1 MVLQAVRKV
10 EAPKSMTRLVK
21 AIARFLR
28 MISTLEL
35 ARHLRGPVNRTHEL
49 GGGCMEGP
57 KEDKVKHGFAVY
69 RCPGD
74 NVVFLPI
81 AIEPIRGTPV
91 EAVTAAIVT
100 EINGGS

>member
-1 MVLQAVRKV
+1 
-10 EAPKSMTRLVK
+10 MTRLVK

>member
-1 MVLQAVRKV
+1 
-10 EAPKSMTRLVK
+10 
-21 AIARFLR
+21 
-28 MISTLEL
+28 
-35 ARHLRGPVNRTHEL
+35 
-49 GGGCMEGP
+49 MEGP